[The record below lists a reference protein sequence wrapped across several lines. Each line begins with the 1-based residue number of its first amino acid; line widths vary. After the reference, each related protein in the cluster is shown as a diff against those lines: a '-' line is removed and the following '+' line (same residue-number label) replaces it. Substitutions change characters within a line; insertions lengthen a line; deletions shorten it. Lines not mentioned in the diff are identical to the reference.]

1 MASLPGGQAETGI
14 VRIGMS
20 PSKPRMG
27 EIKLSKVCIQGI
39 EACDLE
45 KIEKIE
51 LNRAPYWVPFY
62 PDMVGVHLLV
72 G

>member
-1 MASLPGGQAETGI
+1 
-14 VRIGMS
+14 
-20 PSKPRMG
+20 
-27 EIKLSKVCIQGI
+27 LSKVCIQTI

-62 PDMVGVHLLV
+62 PNMVGVHLLV
-72 G
+72 D